1 MRTVLRAAAL
11 AATILGAAA
20 EAITS
25 KDPTGSTTL
34 SRRFQDHVPEDDLPA
49 VRRVIY
55 ERETF
60 YKNNMSTVQA
70 LAATQGKHGELILLT
85 DAQINA
91 IIAADAAPTEPAITE
106 CDADPGM
113 CALNATNKQHV
124 DHIYKVMEANFSLS
138 EIHDLFHS
146 SENLPIQLTD
156 GEVDAAITA
165 HTAAGDKI
173 IEREN
178 FINETTA
185 PYWGIYKA
193 FAHYNITPAAQI
205 AATWTEDGKFINLT
219 EHQVSGITAA
229 YEFPTPPWDQPEEE
243 WRNFKAHLLALI
255 IAAWP
260 TAGEPINPSEEKV
273 NEVIAAAIDLGEL
286 ADADMDKEREH
297 LSFVYRCMD
306 ANYTRADL
314 NALFHKADCSIK
326 YELTESDIDTS
337 IYAKETLLPN
347 GSDITE
353 MLC

>member
-1 MRTVLRAAAL
+1 MHTVLRAAAL
-11 AATILGAAA
+11 AATILGAAV

-25 KDPTGSTTL
+25 EESTGSTTL
-34 SRRFQDHVPEDDLPA
+34 SRLIQDHVPEDDLPA
-49 VRRVIY
+49 VRRVTY
-55 ERETF
+55 ERESF
-60 YKNNMSTVQA
+60 YKNNVSTVQA
-70 LAATQGKHGELILLT
+70 LAATQGEHGELILLT

-91 IIAADAAPTEPAITE
+91 IIVADAAPTEPATRE
-106 CDADPGM
+106 WDADLGVL
-113 CALNATNKQHV
+113 ALNKQHV
-124 DHIYKVMEANFSLS
+124 DHINKVMEANFSLS

-146 SENLPIQLTD
+146 SDNLPINLTD
-156 GEVDAAITA
+156 EEVDAAIA
-165 HTAAGDKI
+165 RHPAAEDKW

-185 PYWGIYKA
+185 PYWGIYRA

-219 EHQVSGITAA
+219 EYQASGIIAA

-273 NEVIAAAIDLGEL
+273 NEVITAAIDLGEL

-297 LSFVYRCMD
+297 LNFVYRCLE
-306 ANYTRADL
+306 ANYTRAEL
-314 NALFHKADCSIK
+314 NALFHKADCSVK

-337 IYAKETLLPN
+337 IYVKETMLTN
-347 GSDITE
+347 GSNITE
-353 MLC
+353 LWC